1 METDAA
7 QSEYEKHAQER
18 AALIEAIL
26 NSDASKKLI
35 LAGPGT
41 GKSFLFQQICKEN
54 VGEGEAKILALSFI
68 NELVDDLSR
77 DLHQL
82 AEVKTLHSFALGR
95 IPGDKN
101 VFLELGSV
109 IERDYAIAFGVDVDF
124 NSIFCNLLDAEK
136 ELKFYSK
143 RRKYYN
149 FFSPHCSVYT
159 LIKIFEQDEGRIPE
173 YSQILID
180 EFQDFNKLESR
191 LLSFL
196 SKRSPVVIVGDDDQS
211 LYDFKY
217 AEPAD
222 IRNKHSSGE
231 FETFGL
237 PYCSRCTNVIIN
249 AYEKL
254 IETAQSEGYLRERV
268 PKEYLYFPSEQ
279 KNSSSDAYPR
289 IAVKRDVFQNVIAY
303 NIDADIEA
311 LFDPRASHLPTVLI
325 ICPLRKQVESVE
337 RGLRARGFKNID
349 ASQKYEHDIIMEG
362 FNLLLKNSS
371 CNLAWRV
378 LFEAECERMG
388 ASERFEQVMNK
399 SFNSDTPFMDLLTV
413 DERRTIKKVN
423 AALRKIRDRKN
434 VGDAAMAEVF
444 AVLGYNPAEIA
455 QSKIRGKLAQKSAR
469 KNIYKNTPIKIVT
482 VLGSKGL
489 TRDYAF
495 LVNFDDRFLL
505 DRNDDRS
512 MKITDGSICRFLVAL
527 TRARERV
534 CIYTSKNEYPTY
546 VQWIADEFID
556 DCT

>member
-1 METDAA
+1 MEADAA

-18 AALIEAIL
+18 TALTDAIL

-124 NSIFCNLLDAEK
+124 NSIFCNLLDAEE

-149 FFSPHCSVYT
+149 FFSPHCSVYA

-196 SKRSPVVIVGDDDQS
+196 AKRSSVVIVGDDDQS

-222 IRNKHSSGE
+222 IRNKHSSEE

-237 PYCSRCTNVIIN
+237 PYCARCTNVIIN

-303 NIDADIEA
+303 NIDADIET

-399 SFNSDTPFMDLLTV
+399 RFNSDTPFMDLLTV
-413 DERRTIKKVN
+413 AERKTIKKVN
-423 AALRKIRDRKN
+423 ATLRKIRDRKN
-434 VGDAAMAEVF
+434 VDDAAMAEVF

-505 DRNDDRS
+505 DRDDNRS

>member
-1 METDAA
+1 MEADAA

-18 AALIEAIL
+18 TALTEAIL

-41 GKSFLFQQICKEN
+41 GKSFLFQQICKKN

-124 NSIFCNLLDAEK
+124 NSIFCNLLDAEE

-149 FFSPHCSVYT
+149 FFSPHCSVYA

-303 NIDADIEA
+303 NIDADIET

-399 SFNSDTPFMDLLTV
+399 SFNSDTPFMDILTV
-413 DERRTIKKVN
+413 TERKTIKKVN
-423 AALRKIRDRKN
+423 ATLRKIRDRKN
-434 VGDAAMAEVF
+434 VDDAAMAEVF

-505 DRNDDRS
+505 DRDDDRS

-546 VQWIADEFID
+546 VQWIADGFID
-556 DCT
+556 DCS